1 MVFLNSKSKSE
12 EKAKKELPDI
22 RPGMFDIHSSFRKAS
37 MMWCAAANSS
47 LADSVIPS
55 SSA

>member
-47 LADSVIPS
+47 LAVSVMPS

>member
-12 EKAKKELPDI
+12 EKAKKELPGI

-47 LADSVIPS
+47 LADSVMPS